1 MSQITVQSGLYRF
14 FTRAQLDGERIRY
27 IGEVQKSNTRL
38 IGAAINGQSY
48 TFSVQGREMSL
59 PEWADAL
66 ADAYNQL
73 GVTEYGTPAP
83 CCAGAQF

>member
-1 MSQITVQSGLYRF
+1 MLTVQSGLYRF

-27 IGEVQKSNTRL
+27 IGEVQKANTRL

-48 TFSVQGREMSL
+48 TFSVAGREMSL
-59 PEWADAL
+59 AEWGDAL

-73 GVTEYGTPAP
+73 GDTQYGTPAP
-83 CCAGAQF
+83 RTSGARF